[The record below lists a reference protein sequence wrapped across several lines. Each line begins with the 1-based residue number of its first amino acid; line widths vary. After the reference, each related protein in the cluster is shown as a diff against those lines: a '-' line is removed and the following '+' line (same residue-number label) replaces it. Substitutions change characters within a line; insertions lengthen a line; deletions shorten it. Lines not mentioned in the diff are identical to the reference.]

1 MPANEFLNIDGQ
13 QLSTSRN
20 WAVWLHDYLDNFP
33 PDLIR
38 YYLSA
43 NMPDTSDSD
52 FTWGEFVRR
61 NNGELVGTYGN
72 LVHRV
77 LTMSYRNFEGRV
89 PTPGPLSSD
98 EDEML
103 EKIRQTFEEVDGL
116 MYRCRFKEAVRQ
128 AMGLAQEGNR
138 YLDRKAPWKQVK
150 EDRDAAA
157 TTLWCALSVVE
168 ALKTILYP
176 FLPFSSH
183 KLHGYLG
190 LGELDEGAEWKIG
203 APVAGRELQK
213 PSPLFAKLEDEVAE
227 AETARLGQ
235 ASG

>member
-1 MPANEFLNIDGQ
+1 M
-13 QLSTSRN
+13 
-20 WAVWLHDYLDNFP
+20 
-33 PDLIR
+33 
-38 YYLSA
+38 
-43 NMPDTSDSD
+43 
-52 FTWGEFVRR
+52 
-61 NNGELVGTYGN
+61 
-72 LVHRV
+72 
-77 LTMSYRNFEGRV
+77 

-98 EDEML
+98 EDDML
-103 EKIRQTFEEVDGL
+103 AKVQQTFAEVDDL
-116 MYRCRFKEAVRQ
+116 LYRCRFREGVRQ

-150 EDRDAAA
+150 EDKDAAA

-190 LGELDEGAEWKIG
+190 LGELDESSEWKIG

-227 AETARLGQ
+227 VETARLGQ

>member
-1 MPANEFLNIDGQ
+1 MWI
-13 QLSTSRN
+13 
-20 WAVWLHDYLDNFP
+20 HDYMDNFP
-33 PDLIR
+33 PDLVR

-52 FTWGEFVRR
+52 FSWSEFVRK
-61 NNGELVGTYGN
+61 NNGELVATYGN

-77 LTMSYRNFEGRV
+77 LTMSYRNFEGRA
-89 PTPGPLSSD
+89 PTPGALSSD
-98 EDEML
+98 EDDML
-103 EKIRQTFEEVDGL
+103 AKVEQTFSEVDDL
-116 MYRCRFKEAVRQ
+116 LYRCRFREAVRQ

-150 EDRDAAA
+150 EDKDAAA

-176 FLPFSSH
+176 FLPFSSR
-183 KLHGYLG
+183 KLHWQLG
-190 LGELDEGAEWKIG
+190 LGELDESSEWKIRRPEG
-203 APVAGRELQK
+203 GRALQK

-227 AETARLGQ
+227 VETARLGQ